1 MKLKGL
7 RSDPEFQPVLSI
19 CSIVS
24 NSPICGRPAPARVL
38 IYCGDYR
45 CSHSVVLD
53 GSRWSDGM
61 GPSDLEHLCLSQTY
75 WLAVDRES
83 GDADL

>member
-1 MKLKGL
+1 M
-7 RSDPEFQPVLSI
+7 
-19 CSIVS
+19 
-24 NSPICGRPAPARVL
+24 
-38 IYCGDYR
+38 
-45 CSHSVVLD
+45 D